1 MRGKYKEKGVISVWE
16 PRYRDKMVLV
26 KSDRIEPGKD
36 LEIEITKGFYKGK
49 YTVDS
54 SVPPL
59 CKHEKMETKRGGLVD
74 MTIIPLDKLMK
85 QENDEERIDGIA
97 ELFRLD

>member
-1 MRGKYKEKGVISVWE
+1 MIDVWE

-49 YTVDS
+49 YIVDG

-74 MTIIPLDKLMK
+74 MTIIPLDKLAK
-85 QENDEERIDGIA
+85 QDNDKERINRIA
-97 ELFRLD
+97 ELF